1 MADTL
6 EFKISEGL
14 IKPIIETKINEAI
27 VASMGGHERLISDM
41 VAMYM
46 NQKVDSNGNTTTY
59 SSGKPRLA
67 WLSETMINEAIK
79 NTLQEYLKSKQE
91 FLQKEFERFFNSKKG
106 SSQIVKAMQEGLC
119 AGLGECWRVS
129 IKFTPPEK

>member
-27 VASMGGHERLISDM
+27 IASMGGHERLIADM
-41 VAMYM
+41 ITMYM
-46 NQKVDSNGNTTTY
+46 NQKVDSDGKASNYGN
-59 SSGKPRLA
+59 SKPRIE
-67 WLSETMINEAIK
+67 WLSQTMIEEAVKEALK
-79 NTLQEYLKSKQE
+79 NFLSDKRE

-106 SSQIVKAMQEGLC
+106 SNQIVKALQEGVC
-119 AGLGECWRVS
+119 AGLANRWATT
-129 IKFTPPEK
+129 ITFLAPDK

>member
-27 VASMGGHERLISDM
+27 IASMGGHESLVADM
-41 VAMYM
+41 VVMYM
-46 NQKVDSNGNTTTY
+46 NQKVDCAGNPTSY
-59 SSGKPRLA
+59 SSSKSRLT
-67 WLSETMINEAIK
+67 WLSETMINDAIK
-79 NTLQEYLKSKQE
+79 NTLKEYLKSKQE
-91 FLQKEFERFFNSKKG
+91 FLQKEFEKFFNSKKG

-129 IKFTPPEK
+129 IKFSPPEK